1 MHMCAYTETYRYNT
15 DISGVTIAHRL
26 NSILDYGKEDV
37 YVSEC
42 VCLCMCLCVCV
53 CEYTL
58 GARPRATGSR
68 LWGCCFLELRQPEP
82 DQNTHL
88 RQLLTDVCRNLVL
101 STDVCRKLVFCSD
114 CGFRHAISISIYLLF
129 LLGLRL
135 PQLGKKKGL
144 ELRQLP
150 LGQNHLF

>member
-42 VCLCMCLCVCV
+42 VCLCMCLSVCV

-58 GARPRATGSR
+58 GARPRRSVVT
-68 LWGCCFLELRQPEP
+68 LWRAA
-82 DQNTHL
+82 NVYSHTHMD
-88 RQLLTDVCRNLVL
+88 RHMHRHTHSD
-101 STDVCRKLVFCSD
+101 TYTCS
-114 CGFRHAISISIYLLF
+114 
-129 LLGLRL
+129 L
-135 PQLGKKKGL
+135 P
-144 ELRQLP
+144 
-150 LGQNHLF
+150 